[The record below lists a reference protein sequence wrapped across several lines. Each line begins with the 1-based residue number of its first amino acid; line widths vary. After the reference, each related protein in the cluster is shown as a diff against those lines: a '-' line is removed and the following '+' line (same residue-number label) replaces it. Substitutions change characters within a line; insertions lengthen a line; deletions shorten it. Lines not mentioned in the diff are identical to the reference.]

1 VSFFLI
7 YGVFV
12 ARKKKKV
19 VEEKQ
24 KKAKKKPRPT
34 TENDILSLG
43 VPNLNTLPTLYEDKP
58 DADEFYPPDPTTQY
72 SEADLDSSVPGSEFW
87 KLLSL
92 SLSRW
97 STQRLTIEVDG
108 RRNPAFIDA
117 RYEVDGSPIGGL
129 APPTWMDGELFLRTV
144 LADKEIQQLMEQV
157 AATTSTKP
165 KAAIEERLE
174 VLLETKYIEYLKAQF
189 KLVKPLLAKW
199 IMARAIWEKDDTK
212 KKTKK
217 AAK

>member
-1 VSFFLI
+1 M
-7 YGVFV
+7 

-34 TENDILSLG
+34 TENDILNLG
-43 VPNLNTLPTLYEDKP
+43 VPNLNTSPTLYEDKP

-72 SEADLDSSVPGSEFW
+72 TEEELDSSNPGSEFW

-92 SLSRW
+92 SMSRW
-97 STQRLTIEVDG
+97 ATQRLSIDVDG

-117 RYEVDGSPIGGL
+117 RYECDGCPVGGL
-129 APPTWMDGELFLRTV
+129 SPPTWMDGELFLRTA
-144 LADKEIQQLMEQV
+144 LADDTIQQLMAQTASAV
-157 AATTSTKP
+157 NTKA
-165 KAAIEERLE
+165 KTAIEERLQ

-189 KLVKPLLAKW
+189 QLVKPLLAKW
-199 IMARAIWEKDDTK
+199 IMARAIWEKDDEPK